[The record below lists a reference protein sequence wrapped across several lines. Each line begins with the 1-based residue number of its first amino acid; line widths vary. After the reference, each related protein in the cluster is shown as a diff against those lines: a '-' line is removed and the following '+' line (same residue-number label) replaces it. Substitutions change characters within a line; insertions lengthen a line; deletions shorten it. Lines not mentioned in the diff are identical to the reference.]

1 MCIRDRIKSKR
12 IVSEIFDKLGSD
24 RVGII
29 AYASTAIP
37 VLPITTDFS
46 SARMFLESLN
56 TDMLSSQGT
65 SIGEAIRL
73 SKNYN
78 DDDLINTSYL
88 NAPMWKYRLG
98 VDYTPLSGINFAISF
113 QHDNKF
119 RSVQGFWNGM
129 VETKN
134 LIDASIGYRFSPKI
148 RFDISATN
156 LTDNKYRTY
165 PNLPLIGR
173 RVLGK
178 LTVSL

>member
-1 MCIRDRIKSKR
+1 MM
-12 IVSEIFDKLGSD
+12 SD
-24 RVGII
+24 W
-29 AYASTAIP
+29 
-37 VLPITTDFS
+37 
-46 SARMFLESLN
+46 
-56 TDMLSSQGT
+56 
-65 SIGEAIRL
+65 AIRWANASWL
-73 SKNYN
+73 SQNEWIPGEDN
-78 DDDLINTSYL
+78 DDDLISTSYL
-88 NAPMWKYRLG
+88 NAPMWKWRLG

-113 QHDNKF
+113 QHDDKF

-165 PNLPLIGR
+165 PNLPQIGR